1 MKKYKIF
8 YWLLPFLLMGIPLL
22 YLAIVWKNLPAMVP
36 THFGVDGMPDSYG
49 PKSKILYA
57 QIILSIAGIF
67 LYFLLRNI
75 HKIDPR
81 KKFAPSN
88 AALMAKM
95 SVVVLLLMSV
105 IGILVIYWSLHGTA
119 SGVNIL
125 FCSISLLFAYIG
137 NLLHSVKPN
146 YFAGFRLPWT
156 LENEDNWRLTHQLA
170 SKIWF
175 WGGIILAIFSL
186 LLPLKIMVFAFMIG
200 VVIMTIIPIRFSC
213 KLYKQQNKQS

>member
-119 SGVNIL
+119 SSVNIL

-200 VVIMTIIPIRFSC
+200 VVIMTIIPIRFSY